1 MSFEVSSFRVL
12 DSRATLGSSSI
23 RRRAQILNYRKD
35 LNIIDFRGNV
45 QTRIKKLRNNEVS
58 GTVLAMAGLKRLN
71 ISNVPF
77 NPIEVEEMI
86 PAVAQGV
93 IGVERRFDDFSTA
106 YILEKIND
114 SETTQCVNCERA
126 YLEKL
131 DGSCQ
136 TPIAGFAIKENGNI
150 KFIEK
155 SLLTIIA
162 LLTIVATGQVIVKI
176 YNSGTINLADL
187 LLLFIYT
194 EVLGMIGV
202 FYTSNRIPITLPLFI
217 AMTAIS
223 RLIILQGKGMDASTL
238 LYEAGAILIIA
249 LACLAVRYRPSRSY
263 HYQNED
269 DSK

>member
-1 MSFEVSSFRVL
+1 MF
-12 DSRATLGSSSI
+12 DGIA
-23 RRRAQILNYRKD
+23 A
-35 LNIIDFRGNV
+35 NII
-45 QTRIKKLRNNEVS
+45 
-58 GTVLAMAGLKRLN
+58 
-71 ISNVPF
+71 
-77 NPIEVEEMI
+77 
-86 PAVAQGV
+86 
-93 IGVERRFDDFSTA
+93 
-106 YILEKIND
+106 KI
-114 SETTQCVNCERA
+114 
-126 YLEKL
+126 
-131 DGSCQ
+131 
-136 TPIAGFAIKENGNI
+136 
-150 KFIEK
+150 IEK

-162 LLTIVATGQVIVKI
+162 FLTVVATVQEIILI
-176 YNSGTINLADL
+176 YNIGTINLADL

-249 LACLAVRYRPSRSY
+249 LACLAVRYRPSSSY

>member
-1 MSFEVSSFRVL
+1 M
-12 DSRATLGSSSI
+12 
-23 RRRAQILNYRKD
+23 
-35 LNIIDFRGNV
+35 
-45 QTRIKKLRNNEVS
+45 
-58 GTVLAMAGLKRLN
+58 
-71 ISNVPF
+71 
-77 NPIEVEEMI
+77 
-86 PAVAQGV
+86 
-93 IGVERRFDDFSTA
+93 FDD
-106 YILEKIND
+106 
-114 SETTQCVNCERA
+114 
-126 YLEKL
+126 
-131 DGSCQ
+131 
-136 TPIAGFAIKENGNI
+136 IAASII

-162 LLTIVATGQVIVKI
+162 LLTIVATFQEIIEI
-176 YNSGTINLADL
+176 YNIGTINLADL

>member
-1 MSFEVSSFRVL
+1 MFDEI
-12 DSRATLGSSSI
+12 A
-23 RRRAQILNYRKD
+23 A
-35 LNIIDFRGNV
+35 NI
-45 QTRIKKLRNNEVS
+45 
-58 GTVLAMAGLKRLN
+58 
-71 ISNVPF
+71 
-77 NPIEVEEMI
+77 
-86 PAVAQGV
+86 
-93 IGVERRFDDFSTA
+93 
-106 YILEKIND
+106 
-114 SETTQCVNCERA
+114 
-126 YLEKL
+126 
-131 DGSCQ
+131 
-136 TPIAGFAIKENGNI
+136 I

-155 SLLTIIA
+155 SLLTVIA
-162 LLTIVATGQVIVKI
+162 LLTIVATFQEIIKI
-176 YNSGTINLADL
+176 YDIGTINLADL

>member
-1 MSFEVSSFRVL
+1 MFNGI
-12 DSRATLGSSSI
+12 A
-23 RRRAQILNYRKD
+23 A
-35 LNIIDFRGNV
+35 NII
-45 QTRIKKLRNNEVS
+45 
-58 GTVLAMAGLKRLN
+58 
-71 ISNVPF
+71 
-77 NPIEVEEMI
+77 
-86 PAVAQGV
+86 
-93 IGVERRFDDFSTA
+93 
-106 YILEKIND
+106 KI
-114 SETTQCVNCERA
+114 
-126 YLEKL
+126 
-131 DGSCQ
+131 
-136 TPIAGFAIKENGNI
+136 
-150 KFIEK
+150 IEK

-162 LLTIVATGQVIVKI
+162 FLTVVATVQEIILI
-176 YNSGTINLADL
+176 YNIGTINLADL